1 MTCSDSFQ
9 YCSLNCLRN
18 QTMYVHV
25 TLLIQFLDLQDHC
38 GLQAASEVKSDLG
51 FEISDLNYP
60 HIHVHVILLIPVFI
74 SPRPKGKGK
83 VRELVIEKVRER
95 VRELPVL
102 PL

>member
-1 MTCSDSFQ
+1 MTSIT
-9 YCSLNCLRN
+9 LI
-18 QTMYVHV
+18 TMYVHV
-25 TLLIQFLDLQDHC
+25 TLLIQFLDLRDHC

-60 HIHVHVILLIPVFI
+60 HIHVHVTLLIPVFI
-74 SPRPKGKGK
+74 SPRPKGKGIGK
-83 VRELVIEKVRER
+83 GKERELVREKVRER